1 MLNLKTLAL
10 AAALTLSTGG
20 IALADDG
27 SALES
32 LSSAS
37 SVSFQTVFGAE
48 ATNVKPGGPNGEL
61 VDLGSLKAR
70 LMGNQR
76 LLGQLESYGASIDDV
91 IGITGSSET
100 DVTIYVQG

>member
-10 AAALTLSTGG
+10 AAALTFSTGG
-20 IALADDG
+20 IALADG
-27 SALES
+27 SALDS

-37 SVSFQTVFGAE
+37 GVSFQTVFGAE

-70 LMGNQR
+70 IMGDQR

>member
-20 IALADDG
+20 IALADG
-27 SALES
+27 SAIDS

-37 SVSFQTVFGAE
+37 SVSFQTVTGPDV
-48 ATNVKPGGPNGEL
+48 TNYKPGGQNGAL
-61 VDLGSLKAR
+61 VDIGSLKAR
-70 LMGNQR
+70 IQGDQR

-91 IGITGSSET
+91 IGITGTSET

>member
-20 IALADDG
+20 IALAEG
-27 SALES
+27 SALDS

-70 LMGNQR
+70 IMGNQR

>member
-10 AAALTLSTGG
+10 AAALTLSAGG
-20 IALADDG
+20 IALADSS
-27 SALES
+27 SAIGA

-37 SVSFQTVFGAE
+37 SVSFQTVSGPE
-48 ATNVKPGGPNGEL
+48 AFNVMPGGQSGDL
-61 VDLGSLKAR
+61 VDIGSLKAR
-70 LMGNQR
+70 IMGDQR

-91 IGITGSSET
+91 IGITASSET

>member
-20 IALADDG
+20 IALAEG
-27 SALES
+27 SALGY

-70 LMGNQR
+70 IMG
-76 LLGQLESYGASIDDV
+76 D
-91 IGITGSSET
+91 
-100 DVTIYVQG
+100 